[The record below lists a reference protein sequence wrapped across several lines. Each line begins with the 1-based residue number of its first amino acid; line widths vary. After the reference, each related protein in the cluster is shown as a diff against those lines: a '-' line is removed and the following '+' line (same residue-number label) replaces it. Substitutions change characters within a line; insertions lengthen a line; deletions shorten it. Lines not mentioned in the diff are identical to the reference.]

1 MSEAAGLCTAGRS
14 VWPSGG
20 SQGTHLPTTLNHTP
34 TLPHLSPAVFAVLV
48 SIILIYG
55 VSHTLRWWRS
65 HARMAAAV
73 ERVRLS
79 LEAKRAAEADIPAL
93 PPRLAVSIVQPD
105 DRVVCGLADRVV
117 VVVVDEPPQTQPQP
131 PASYPAAA

>member
-1 MSEAAGLCTAGRS
+1 MIECVGSCGPVHSGAECLALGRKPGHT
-14 VWPSGG
+14 PSNDAEP
-20 SQGTHLPTTLNHTP
+20 HP

-55 VSHTLRWWRS
+55 VSHTLRRWRS

-79 LEAKRAAEADIPAL
+79 LEAKRAAEADIP
-93 PPRLAVSIVQPD
+93 R
-105 DRVVCGLADRVV
+105 
-117 VVVVDEPPQTQPQP
+117 
-131 PASYPAAA
+131 PAAQAGGVHCATRRPGGVRPGGQSGCCCC